1 MIIDRGPGA
10 VMLCVAMLF
19 LACVFS
25 GCTRPAPVHE
35 RPVQDAHYQ
44 KEMEEIRK
52 SMRGDVKIR
61 LKRDGKG
68 AYSWEVSGKDPY
80 EIVKT
85 NSVLSKK
92 ISNDQRRQDR

>member
-10 VMLCVAMLF
+10 VILCVAMLF

-25 GCTRPAPVHE
+25 GCTRPAPVVHE
-35 RPVQDAHYQ
+35 RPVQDARYQ
-44 KEMEEIRK
+44 KEMEEIKK
-52 SMRGDVKIR
+52 SMRADVKIR

-80 EIVKT
+80 EIIKT
-85 NSVLSKK
+85 NGVLSKK
-92 ISNDQRRQDR
+92 ISGPREQDR